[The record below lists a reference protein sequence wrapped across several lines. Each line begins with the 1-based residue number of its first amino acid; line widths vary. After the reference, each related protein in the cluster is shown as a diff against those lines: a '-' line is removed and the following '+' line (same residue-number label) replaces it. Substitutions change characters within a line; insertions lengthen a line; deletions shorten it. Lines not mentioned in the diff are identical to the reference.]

1 MKLAFLFYHD
11 VLDDRVVKFFEEL
24 NIDTYTQVEKVKG
37 KFHDTEPH
45 LGTRTFPGHYMVKL
59 IPFRDENLLNKLIE
73 KIQYFNDK
81 VAIKKEDEMHIFQ
94 LPLEK
99 II

>member
-11 VLDDRVVKFFEEL
+11 VLDDRIVKFLEEL
-24 NIDTYTQVEKVKG
+24 NIDSYSQVEKVKG
-37 KFHDTEPH
+37 KFHETEPH
-45 LGTRTFPGHYMVKL
+45 LGTRTFPGYYMVKL
-59 IPFRDENLLNKLIE
+59 IPFVDDNALNKLIE
-73 KIQYFNDK
+73 KVQNFNEK
-81 VAIKKEDEMHIFQ
+81 VALKKEDEIHMFQ

>member
-24 NIDTYTQVEKVKG
+24 NIDNYTQVEKVKG

-59 IPFRDENLLNKLIE
+59 VPFTDEVELNKLIE
-73 KIQYFNDK
+73 KIRNFNEK
-81 VAIKKEDEMHIFQ
+81 IAIKKEDEMHIFQ

>member
-11 VLDDRVVKFFEEL
+11 VLDDRVVKFLEEL
-24 NIDTYTQVEKVKG
+24 KIDTYSEIEKVRG

-45 LGTRTFPGHYMVKL
+45 LGTRTFPGYYMVKIL
-59 IPFRDENLLNKLIE
+59 PFTDEEVLNKLIE
-73 KIQYFNDK
+73 KVKDFNEK
-81 VAIKKEDEMHIFQ
+81 IALKKEDEMHLF
-94 LPLEK
+94 LMPLEK